1 MTFFGKALLTGV
13 CLSILACGSSE
24 PPSPLILDGDAQDAA
39 PGPRTLTSSQ
49 ARALEEVIASAGE
62 RCDEIEQAY
71 LRDFVAGDS
80 EAWDVR
86 CVDGAYSVL
95 ISADGRPADV
105 RPCFSRYA
113 DAPCSQPY
121 RSYQRRESGAR
132 GGPLNPDLGKLLEPM
147 TAKDG
152 KTD

>member
-1 MTFFGKALLTGV
+1 MRILRYVRAVGM
-13 CLSILACGSSE
+13 CLATLACGSSE
-24 PPSPLILDGDAQDAA
+24 PPSPLILGSEATEAA

-49 ARALEEVIASAGE
+49 ERALQDVIASAGE
-62 RCDEIEQAY
+62 RCDGIDQAY

-86 CVDGAYSVL
+86 CSDGAYSVL
-95 ISADGRPADV
+95 IAADGRPAAV
-105 RPCFSRYA
+105 RPCFSRY
-113 DAPCSQPY
+113 DDSPCFQPFRVY
-121 RSYQRRESGAR
+121 PRERAGR
-132 GGPLNPDLGKLLEPM
+132 GGALNPDLGKLLEPM